1 MTRAPRTAPRSPDSA
16 DWLRPAD
23 GVAAVAA
30 LVALVGAG
38 LLRHAPVPGLIA
50 SALALSLLAALV
62 SRCTEQVGHHLGP
75 GATGSLQSAFGNLP
89 ELFVCIFS
97 LRAGLVK
104 VVQGALIGSIL
115 ANTLLVFGI
124 AIFVG
129 GVRHGPQRFE
139 ARGPR
144 MMATLMLVVVAA
156 LAVPTMVA
164 SLHTPAAGHLDAL
177 SAACAIVLLLVFCA
191 SVPFLVRSGAAR
203 DAEPESSAPH
213 GHDGSGHA
221 AWPLAVAIT
230 VLGVAGAAAAL
241 VSEWFVGTL
250 EPALGAL
257 HISQTFAGL
266 VIVAVAGN
274 AVENFV
280 AVKLAADDRMEYAMS
295 VVLNSALQVALAITP
310 ILILLSLVL
319 GGPVLTLVLP
329 PLLVVAVLLGTV
341 MAAIIVADGET
352 MWLEGVALIALYGMV
367 AASFWWG

>member
-1 MTRAPRTAPRSPDSA
+1 M
-16 DWLRPAD
+16 
-23 GVAAVAA
+23 VAGAA
-30 LVALVGAG
+30 LLALVGAG

-62 SRCTEQVGHHLGP
+62 SRGTEQVGHHLGP
-75 GATGSLQSAFGNLP
+75 GATGSLQAAFGNLP

-115 ANTLLVFGI
+115 ANTLLVFGV

-129 GVRHGPQRFE
+129 GVRHGPQQFH
-139 ARGPR
+139 ARAPR

-156 LAVPTMVA
+156 LAVPTLVA

-191 SVPFLVRSGAAR
+191 SIPFLVRSGGAPE
-203 DAEPESSAPH
+203 AEPEAGGRQQRPEAEH
-213 GHDGSGHA
+213 P

-230 VLGVAGAAAAL
+230 VLGVAGVAAAL

-257 HISQTFAGL
+257 HLSQTFAGL

-280 AVKLAADDRMEYAMS
+280 AVKLAADNRMEYAMS

-310 ILILLSLVL
+310 ILVLLSFVM

-341 MAAIIVADGET
+341 MSAIIVADGET
-352 MWLEGVALIALYGMV
+352 MWLEGVALVALYGMV